1 MAHSGLIATYEGRY
15 AVLTADL
22 PGETGAPIGV
32 LLQDPE
38 TNRLY
43 VRLRRDWDEIA
54 DEDAEVF
61 ESLESD
67 LEAKALEFGAEKLFE
82 WLEDVLSGT
91 LRMSDRRNV
100 LVTNFERTLNRLYAE
115 NIASTLRPGITHIP
129 RVSLRSAAGP
139 FLENPEIE
147 PEGYVEAPPD
157 LRRITGDLFAAQIQG
172 TSMEPDIP
180 DGSVCLFR
188 HFGAGTRR
196 GRLVLVEE
204 LGRGTNDRYTVKR
217 YVSRKRQ
224 RPDGTWD
231 HQAIRLEPL
240 NPEHEAWELD
250 PEEERYR
257 IVAEFVQVLY

>member
-1 MAHSGLIATYEGRY
+1 MAHSGLVATYEGRY
-15 AVLTADL
+15 AILTADL
-22 PGETGAPIGV
+22 PGETAAPLGI

-38 TNRLY
+38 TNRLHI
-43 VRLRRDWDEIA
+43 RLRRDWDEIA

-61 ESLESD
+61 ELLESD
-67 LEAKALEFGAEKLFE
+67 LGSKAQEFGAEKLFE
-82 WLEDVLSGT
+82 WLEDALSGT
-91 LRMSDRRNV
+91 LRITSRRNL

-129 RVSLRSAAGP
+129 KFSLRSAAGP
-139 FLENPEIE
+139 FLDNPEIQA
-147 PEGYVEAPPD
+147 EGYVEAPPD
-157 LRRITGDLFAAQIQG
+157 LRRVTGDLFVAQIEG

-188 HFGAGTRR
+188 RFAAGTRQ

-204 LGRGTNDRYTVKR
+204 LGRGANDRYTVKR

-224 RPDGTWD
+224 RSDGTWD
-231 HQAIRLEPL
+231 HDAIRLEPL
-240 NPEHEAWELD
+240 NPEHEAWELN

-257 IVAEFVQVLY
+257 ILAEFVRVLY